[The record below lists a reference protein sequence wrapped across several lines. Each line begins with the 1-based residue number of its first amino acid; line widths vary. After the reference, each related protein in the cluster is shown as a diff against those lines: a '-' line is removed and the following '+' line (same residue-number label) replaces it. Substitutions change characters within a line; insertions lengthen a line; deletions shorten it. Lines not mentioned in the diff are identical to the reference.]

1 MRIIDINK
9 IDKDIYKVKINKENI
24 TQHTIKISDEA
35 YKKYSKNDITKEQLV
50 KKTFLFL
57 LSKESNTSILKVLLL
72 KMWKSFFLN
81 LVIFLKWVGLILKV
95 RITFKNRY
103 LC

>member
-57 LSKESNTSILKVLLL
+57 LSKESNTSILKVFAIEDVE
-72 KMWKSFFLN
+72 KFFPEFSNISEMGWLD
-81 LVIFLKWVGLILKV
+81 IKG
-95 RITFKNRY
+95 
-103 LC
+103 